1 VEIEGRSK
9 LPPGQ
14 EMITGVC
21 VTDKNYFQTMQ
32 VPLRRGRLFTE
43 QEATGMRHVVVINE
57 AFARKHFLGED
68 PLGKRVTIDM
78 KDQNEPTEIIGI
90 VADSR
95 HESLDAEAE
104 PMAYWPQPE
113 LTYTFMTLV
122 IRTGGNA
129 ANVAAAARNVIQ
141 SLDSEQPIADVRTM
155 ESLLGRSISRAR
167 FNTLLLA
174 VFAAVALVLAAVG
187 IYGVM
192 AYSVAQRTHEIGIRM
207 ALGAVRRDVLK
218 MVVGQGMLLAAGGIG
233 IGLAGAFLVTRL
245 MGTLLYG
252 VTPTDPATFSSIAL
266 LLLGVAFLA

>member
-113 LTYTFMTLV
+113 LTYTFMTL
-122 IRTGGNA
+122 
-129 ANVAAAARNVIQ
+129 
-141 SLDSEQPIADVRTM
+141 DVRTM